1 MPQRLCAGR
10 RFGILISPSQN
21 LPPRAGNYDA
31 VPATCSQGEAVGISA
46 SDGKGAFPARRLPV
60 GTSGQRQIQLSM
72 ICSNPAARSEGRAYG
87 LSCADGRQ
95 PWWSLSSARSPATG
109 SRQPSQPHA
118 SPDSSVQYAATNSLS
133 GRRGCPGP

>member
-46 SDGKGAFPARRLPV
+46 SDGKGAFPASDRC
-60 GTSGQRQIQLSM
+60 GHSGKKNTAPGGYLL
-72 ICSNPAARSEGRAYG
+72 RSEEPVVRTHTFNAF
-87 LSCADGRQ
+87 LSRVSSGASCP
-95 PWWSLSSARSPATG
+95 PWRVPIFDH
-109 SRQPSQPHA
+109 R
-118 SPDSSVQYAATNSLS
+118 
-133 GRRGCPGP
+133 